1 MPSSSRR
8 SSRRSPA
15 LATFGALVC
24 TLLAAPSPLHAAP
37 PPRRAPPLAPR
48 VAPSA
53 AWTASVT
60 GAWRL
65 PTPGEQVA
73 FLDARHLVVL
83 PYTSDLANRPML
95 VSLDSGAV
103 APLAPVLPDNASIA
117 NLARVG
123 NRLLAFGAEDHAP
136 AAWQLAL
143 QASPGGPT
151 LVATALDPP
160 AGPSGPPAD
169 YPGVIVSPDDR
180 WIIWCPIDRPPTLRD
195 AATLRIART
204 LTVPSCKRPAFPS
217 LERVRLGDDEVE
229 LGSGEAHPA
238 AGELR
243 QLVGPRRRAL
253 EVQGDYRQLAV
264 VREGKRITQQAFEFD
279 DDVRWTSD
287 GVAIS
292 LTRTAL
298 SLRPAA
304 DGTPRTMRPRLRY
317 SFRRTFAVSSSHAA
331 ILDGPVLELV
341 DLTTGESK
349 AAEGNLAATNA
360 LVPFDGGVASA
371 AERLRLWR
379 AGQLAAEEDADV
391 SILRAT
397 TSRLVAIDGWQ
408 QVWLWDPA
416 SNLRRALGQVDAIID
431 AFLTTAGEDVWF
443 GTQYTLEH
451 SSGGQ
456 PARTQARF
464 RIGLAPLAFHPRGLF
479 ALGEEPDLLHL
490 AEFGSGRAR
499 RWRLAKHC
507 SFVPDGLLP
516 DRMVLRGLSDLHVID
531 LESGSD
537 VSFEFSTSRT
547 PDVAVSTIGDLALAN
562 EDMLMLWRPGEDQVR
577 RHVLALPQGALVTTV
592 RFSLDGQSLA
602 IGLSNGGI
610 LYFLVAGL
618 RSHGQVF
625 PAESSSR
632 SCLDGSAQPESF
644 AQLGL
649 VVDGGAAPAKA
660 QPKAPAKA
668 QPKGQPKAQIVQ

>member
-8 SSRRSPA
+8 SPT
-15 LATFGALVC
+15 LTTFGALVG

-37 PPRRAPPLAPR
+37 PPRRAAPPGAP
-48 VAPSA
+48 AIPSA
-53 AWTASVT
+53 VWTASLA

-65 PTPGEQVA
+65 PSPGEQVA

-83 PYTSDLANRPML
+83 PYASDLSNRPML
-95 VSLDSGAV
+95 VSIDRGTV
-103 APLAPVLPDNASIA
+103 APLTPLLPDSATIT

-123 NRLLAFGAEDHAP
+123 NRLLAFGAEDDRL
-136 AAWQLAL
+136 AAWQLSL
-143 QASPGGPT
+143 QASSGGPT

-160 AGPSGPPAD
+160 AGPSGRPAD
-169 YPGVIVSPDDR
+169 YSGVIVSPDER
-180 WIIWCPIDRPPTLRD
+180 WIIWCPNDSPPTLRD
-195 AATLRIART
+195 AATLRIAHP
-204 LTVPSCKRPAFPS
+204 LTVSSCKRPAFPS
-217 LERVRLGDDEVE
+217 LDRVRLGDDEVE
-229 LGSGEAHPA
+229 LGSGEVHPA

-243 QLVGPRRRAL
+243 QLVGPRRRVL

-264 VREGKRITQQAFEFD
+264 VRDGKRVVQQPFEFD

-317 SFRRTFAVSSSHAA
+317 SFRRTFAVSSTHAA

-349 AAEGNLAATNA
+349 IAEGNLAGTAA
-360 LVPFDGGVASA
+360 IIPFDGGVASA
-371 AERLRLWR
+371 ADRLRLWR
-379 AGQLAAEEDADV
+379 TGQLASEEDADV
-391 SILRAT
+391 SVLRAT
-397 TSRLVAIDGWQ
+397 ASRLVAIDGGQ

-431 AFLTTAGEDVWF
+431 AFLTTAGDDVWF
-443 GTQYTLEH
+443 ATQYTLEH
-451 SSGGQ
+451 SRGGQ

-464 RIGLAPLAFHPRGLF
+464 RIGLAPLAYHPRGLL

-490 AEFGSGRAR
+490 AELSSGRAR
-499 RWRLAKHC
+499 RWRLAKYC
-507 SFVPDGLLP
+507 SFVPDGLLA

-531 LESGSD
+531 LQSGSD
-537 VSFEFSTSRT
+537 LSLEFSAART
-547 PDVAVSTIGDLALAN
+547 PDVAVSPIGDLVLTN

-577 RHVLALPQGALVTTV
+577 RHFLALPQGALVTAV

-610 LYFLVAGL
+610 LYFLVSEL
-618 RSHGQVF
+618 RSRGQVF
-625 PAESSSR
+625 PAEPTSR
-632 SCLDGSAQPESF
+632 SCLDGNAQPESF

-649 VVDGGAAPAKA
+649 MVEGGAAPAKA
-660 QPKAPAKA
+660 QPKA
-668 QPKGQPKAQIVQ
+668 QIKP